1 MLSQLLE
8 APVWSRLFLG
18 FILLVL
24 TLQVSRQLRYP
35 GVRVLVFVPLVLLLR
50 DLASVYYLRDFLFV
64 ATDLLVIGVYLI
76 WVTRYVRVRY
86 LLPGYFGSALILLAF
101 DQLTMILDWPG
112 YASIIVEAATVV
124 AAMTTLTVVLID
136 VRELYVAD
144 AAPVVRA
151 RYPLVLLLGAGL
163 FLGIVQDYGHPL
175 VLSVLLPATY
185 FGHFFVVRA
194 YQVQREVDLD
204 TKVRLR
210 ERYLDTLFDF
220 MTRTRVAME
229 EHAPTESVLSYVVS
243 TVAEAV
249 EAESAV
255 ALLIGADGRLHVQ
268 ASYGFFP
275 PPYEVPEAT
284 KTKIG
289 GVEKYFRA
297 RPLEPGET
305 VLGQVAQ
312 TGRPR
317 FVQDCSEDQE
327 LQAVVKDRVGY
338 MSSLIVT
345 PLISGEKPIG
355 VVAVAHR
362 EEGRIFSRDDFSHAA
377 VLAEYASLTLDNLF
391 NYMEILE
398 KKQMEKEISMA
409 ADIQRG
415 MLPEG
420 VPRLRSIGLGAFTSA
435 ARGMSGDY
443 YDFFTMRRSGRI
455 ALTVCDVA
463 GKGIP
468 ASLVM
473 VMIRTI
479 MRLLSST
486 SMDAATMTSWV
497 NRGVV
502 GSVDLGRFA
511 TFSIVAYDP
520 RSRTLEY
527 SNAGHLPIMLYRQ
540 ARKGVEALHTQGLPI
555 GIERSA
561 RYQTRRYQLEE
572 GDMLIMYTDGIVE
585 AKNESRDEFGWE
597 RLEDVVVSTRDGEAQ
612 DVVNAIADQ
621 VQRFTDGQ
629 TQSDDQTILVMK
641 VGA

>member
-1 MLSQLLE
+1 VLSQLLE
-8 APVWSRLFLG
+8 APVWSRLFLD

-24 TLQVSRQLRYP
+24 TLQVGRQLRYP
-35 GVRVLVFVPLVLLLR
+35 GVRVLVFIPLVLLLR
-50 DLASVYYLRDFLFV
+50 DLASVYYSRDFLFV
-64 ATDLLVIGVYLI
+64 ATDLLVIGLYLV
-76 WVTRYVRVRY
+76 WVTRYVRFRY
-86 LLPGYFGSALILLAF
+86 LLAAYFTSALILLAF
-101 DQLTMILDWPG
+101 DQLSMMLGWPG
-112 YASIIVEAATVV
+112 YASLIIEAGTVV
-124 AAMTTLTVVLID
+124 AAMIALTVVLID

-151 RYPLVLLLGAGL
+151 RYPLLLLLGVGL
-163 FLGIVQDYGHPL
+163 FLGIVQDYRHPL

-194 YQVQREVDLD
+194 YQVQREIDLD
-204 TKVRLR
+204 NKVRLR

-220 MTRTRVAME
+220 MTRTRVAMD

-255 ALLIGADGRLHVQ
+255 ALLISSDGRLHVK

-275 PPYEVPEAT
+275 PPYAVPEAT

-297 RPLEPGET
+297 RPLDLGET

-317 FVQDCSEDQE
+317 FVQDCSKDPE
-327 LQAVVKDRVGY
+327 LQTIVQDRVGY

-345 PLISGEKPIG
+345 PLISGDKPIG

-398 KKQMEKEISMA
+398 KKQIEKEISMA

-520 RSRTLEY
+520 QSRMLEY
-527 SNAGHLPIMLYRQ
+527 SNAGHLPIMLYRH
-540 ARKGVEALHTQGLPI
+540 ATKAVEALHTEGLPI
-555 GIERSA
+555 GIERAA

-585 AKNESRDEFGWE
+585 AKNETRDEFGWE
-597 RLEDVVVSTRDGEAQ
+597 RLEDVVVSTRGGEAQ
-612 DVVNAIADQ
+612 DVVDAIADQ
-621 VQRFTDGQ
+621 VQRFSDGQ
-629 TQSDDQTILVMK
+629 TQNDDQTILVMK
-641 VGA
+641 VG